1 MIKTL
6 LATYFDVARHYRRT
20 GSARQRRRRRNEVAD
35 GAGQADAR
43 RRGVDGLTDNFQTW
57 LGATPDTNGMVDVIR
72 STLRILTE
80 TGALPG
86 DPLPD
91 QDPYRIINSQFVGAT
106 FAATATGMQR
116 GAAAATRHR
125 ISTSRSSPTTN
136 GRDCAKSAR

>member
-1 MIKTL
+1 MAQVKPM
-6 LATYFDVARHYRRT
+6 LAGVAWT
-20 GSARQRRRRRNEVAD
+20 
-35 GAGQADAR
+35 
-43 RRGVDGLTDNFQTW
+43 GLTDNFQTW

-80 TGALPG
+80 TGALPA

-106 FAATATGMQR
+106 FTATATGMQR
-116 GAAAATRHR
+116 GADGGATRR
-125 ISTSRSSPTTN
+125 WISTSRNSPTTN